1 MKSENKEKI
10 AILTDSCCDVPKDLV
25 EKYHIYVLPVKIVYK
40 DKEYLDGVDITPE
53 EVYARLRE
61 EIPTSSLPGGDFILK
76 TLDQIKADGYEKVI
90 AVTLS
95 SGLSGTNNMLHLIA
109 ADYEGLEIY
118 IFDTKNIAIA
128 AGFHAIQAARYL
140 ENNDSFIEIQR
151 KLERDVTN
159 SKVFFVVETLE
170 YLQKGGR
177 IGLVASLFGNAL
189 NLKPV
194 ISCNEEGVYY
204 TVTKV
209 RGRKQ
214 SISRV
219 MDLALKYAKGHK
231 RINLA
236 VCHGGAP
243 EEIKAVEAYIKEQ
256 LPDCE
261 IFINGQISPVLGVH
275 TGPGLIGIGVEI
287 LSDDE

>member
-10 AILTDSCCDVPKDLV
+10 AILTDSCCDVPKELA
-25 EKYHIYVLPVKIVYK
+25 EQYHMYVLPLKIVYK
-40 DKEYLDGVDITPE
+40 ENEYLDGVNITPQA
-53 EVYARLRE
+53 VYDRLKE
-61 EIPTSSLPGGDFILK
+61 EIPTTSLPSGDVFLQ
-76 TLDQIKADGYEKVI
+76 TLDRIKADGFEKVI

-109 ADYEGLEIY
+109 EDYEGLEIY

-140 ENNDSFIEIQR
+140 ENGDSFTEIQK
-151 KLERDVTN
+151 KLERDLVN
-159 SKVFFVVETLE
+159 SKVFFVVGTLE

-214 SISRV
+214 SITRV
-219 MDLALKYAKGHK
+219 MDLALKFAEGHK
-231 RINLA
+231 RINVA

-243 EEIKAVEAYIKEQ
+243 EEVKAVEAAIKEQ
-256 LPDCE
+256 LPDHE
-261 IFINGQISPVLGVH
+261 VFVSGQISPVLGVH
-275 TGPGLIGIGVEI
+275 TGPGLIGIGIEI
-287 LSDDE
+287 LSED

>member
-10 AILTDSCCDVPKDLV
+10 AILTDSCCDVPKELA
-25 EKYHIYVLPVKIVYK
+25 EQYHMYVLPLKIVYK
-40 DKEYLDGVDITPE
+40 ENEYLDGVNITPQA
-53 EVYARLRE
+53 VYDRLKE
-61 EIPTSSLPGGDFILK
+61 EIPTTSLPSGDVFLQ
-76 TLDQIKADGYEKVI
+76 TLDRIKADGFEKVI

-109 ADYEGLEIY
+109 EDYEGLEIY

-140 ENNDSFIEIQR
+140 ENGDSFTEIQR
-151 KLERDVTN
+151 KLEQDLVN

-214 SISRV
+214 SITRV
-219 MDLALKYAKGHK
+219 MDLALKFAEGHK
-231 RINLA
+231 RINVA

-243 EEIKAVEAYIKEQ
+243 EEVKAVEAAIKEQ
-256 LPDCE
+256 LPDHE
-261 IFINGQISPVLGVH
+261 VFVSGQISPVLGVH
-275 TGPGLIGIGVEI
+275 TGPGLIGIGIEI
-287 LSDDE
+287 LTED